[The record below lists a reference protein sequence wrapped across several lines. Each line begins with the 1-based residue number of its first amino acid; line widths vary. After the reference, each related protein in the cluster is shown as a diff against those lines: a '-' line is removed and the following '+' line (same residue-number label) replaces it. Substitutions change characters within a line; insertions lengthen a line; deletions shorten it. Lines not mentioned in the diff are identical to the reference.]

1 MLNLYSPP
9 HKGYPQEL
17 PDYWKF
23 QDGTIRTDLR
33 ELSDAEL
40 LALEWYGPIE
50 MPPFPGTN
58 YFTHNYNWNPDTISF
73 DVVEASEGEKR
84 ERVNYREFWS
94 LLVNGTVNLETGETS
109 GGTVYQKIKSSA
121 KQSLEVNVSATE
133 FISLM
138 ADARQGNEFANVEK
152 IQEVLTEITTL
163 VTFSDSELAEL
174 QEIFTKTGMYA
185 VYTI

>member
-1 MLNLYSPP
+1 MSGLYSPP

-23 QDGTIRTDLR
+23 QDGTIRTDLQ

-50 MPPFPGTN
+50 MPT
-58 YFTHNYNWNPDTISF
+58 YSETEIFTHRYDWNPDTLSF
-73 DVVEASEGEKR
+73 DKVEVGEEEKKS
-84 ERVNYREFWS
+84 RVNYKEFWS
-94 LLVNGTVNLETGETS
+94 LLVNGSVNPETGEKS
-109 GGTVYQKIKSSA
+109 GGAVYQKIKSVA

-138 ADARQGNEFANVEK
+138 GDARQGNEFANVEK
-152 IQEVLTEITTL
+152 IQEVLTEIVTL
-163 VTFSDSELAEL
+163 VTFTTEELAEL
-174 QEIFTKTGMYA
+174 QEIFTKTGMFA
-185 VYTI
+185 VYSI